1 MVDFSLLLAG
11 FADVFTLT
19 NMLFILGGVALGQI
33 VGAIPGLSIV
43 MALAIAVPLTYGLDT
58 LAAIAFLISVNKGGT
73 IGGAVPAILLN
84 VPGSA
89 ESAATTMDGHPMA
102 KNGKPMKAMKY
113 ALYHSVSGDLASD
126 IVLILLAAPL
136 AIVALNMGPVEITAL
151 MILAFTVISG
161 LVGDSM
167 IKGLISAAFGILI
180 ATIGLDPGMATPR
193 FTFGI
198 LELYDGVPL
207 TAVSIGALAM
217 SGVLVGL
224 LGMRSSDETQQSA
237 ISIKGRTREESVVT
251 FTEFWA
257 NRFVAMRAFV
267 IGTIIGAIP
276 GLGSTTAGFLSYS
289 VNKQAAKDPESFGEG
304 DPRGIAA
311 SETANSA
318 VVGAN
323 LIPLLTLGIPGN
335 IAAALLVSAFI
346 IHGIQPG
353 PLLFEQQAQLVYG
366 MFGAMLV
373 ANFCNLGVGQFGMRF
388 WALVVSAPGTV
399 IYPAALLLCFAGSFV
414 ITGATFGVFVMITAA
429 VFGYLMRAFG
439 YSIVAFI
446 VAFLLTPQLESA
458 VVRARLIT
466 NDDPMEL
473 FSHPIAL
480 ALIAMSIGSIIYLG
494 PRKKKTPL
502 DVEMPAPT
510 GQ

>member
-1 MVDFSLLLAG
+1 MADFSLLLAG

-19 NMLFILGGVALGQI
+19 NMMFILGGVALGQI
-33 VGAIPGLSIV
+33 VGAIPGLSII

-224 LGMRSSDETQQSA
+224 IGMRASGKMQQSA
-237 ISIKGRTREESVVT
+237 ISIKGRSREESVVT
-251 FTEFWA
+251 CTEFWA

-289 VNKQAAKDPESFGEG
+289 VNKQAAKDPESFGKG

-388 WALVVSAPGTV
+388 WAMVVSAPGTV

-429 VFGYLMRAFG
+429 IFGYLMRACG

-480 ALIAMSIGSIIYLG
+480 ILIAMSIGSVIYLG
-494 PRKKKTPL
+494 PRKKKPL
-502 DVEMPAPT
+502 DVDMPAPT

>member
-1 MVDFSLLLAG
+1 
-11 FADVFTLT
+11 
-19 NMLFILGGVALGQI
+19 
-33 VGAIPGLSIV
+33 
-43 MALAIAVPLTYGLDT
+43 
-58 LAAIAFLISVNKGGT
+58 
-73 IGGAVPAILLN
+73 
-84 VPGSA
+84 
-89 ESAATTMDGHPMA
+89 
-102 KNGKPMKAMKY
+102 MKAMKY

-136 AIVALNMGPVEITAL
+136 AIVALNMGPEEITAL

-167 IKGLISAAFGILI
+167 IKGLISASFGILI

-193 FTFGI
+193 FAFGM

-224 LGMRSSDETQQSA
+224 LGMRASDKVQQSA
-237 ISIKGRTREESVVT
+237 IPIGGRPREDTIVT
-251 FTEFWA
+251 FAEFWA
-257 NRFVAMRAFV
+257 NWVVAFRAFV

-289 VNKQAAKDPESFGEG
+289 VNKQAARDPEAFGTG

-388 WALVVSAPGTV
+388 WAMIVSAPGTV
-399 IYPAALLLCFAGSFV
+399 IYPAALLLCFAGPFV
-414 ITGATFGVFVMITAA
+414 ITGATFGVYVMIAA
-429 VFGYLMRAFG
+429 ATFGYLMRAFG

-466 NDDPMEL
+466 NDDPVAL
-473 FSHPIAL
+473 LGHPIAL
-480 ALIAMSIGSIIYLG
+480 VLIAMSIGSILYLG
-494 PRKKKTPL
+494 PRKKKPLQPEIPTPTSL
-502 DVEMPAPT
+502 
-510 GQ
+510 

>member
-19 NMLFILGGVALGQI
+19 NLLFILGGVALGQI
-33 VGAIPGLSIV
+33 VGAIPGLSII

-102 KNGKPMKAMKY
+102 KNGKPMKAMKF

-167 IKGLISAAFGILI
+167 IKGLVSAAFGILI

-224 LGMRSSDETQQSA
+224 LGLRIGEKSGTAA
-237 ISIKGRTREESVVT
+237 ISIKGRSKADSTVT
-251 FTEFWA
+251 VAEFWA
-257 NRFVAMRAFV
+257 NRFVALRAFF

-289 VNKQAAKDPESFGEG
+289 VNKQAAKDPEAFGKG

-353 PLLFEQQAQLVYG
+353 PLLFQQQAQLVYG

-373 ANFCNLGVGQFGMRF
+373 ANFFNLGVGQIGMRF
-388 WALVVSAPGTV
+388 WAMVVSAPGTV
-399 IYPAALLLCFAGSFV
+399 IYPAAMLLCFAGSFV

-429 VFGYLMRAFG
+429 VFGYLMRSFG

-480 ALIAMSIGSIIYLG
+480 VLIAMSIGSIIYLG
-494 PRKKKTPL
+494 PRKKKPL
-502 DVEMPAPT
+502 DVDMPTPT

>member
-11 FADVFTLT
+11 LADVFTLT
-19 NMLFILGGVALGQI
+19 NMLFILAGVALGQI
-33 VGAIPGLSIV
+33 VGAIPGLSII

-58 LAAIAFLISVNKGGT
+58 LAAISFLISVNKGGT
-73 IGGAVPAILLN
+73 VGGAVPAILLN

-113 ALYHSVSGDLASD
+113 ALYHSVTGDLASD

-136 AIVALNMGPVEITAL
+136 AVVALNMGPVEITAL

-167 IKGLISAAFGILI
+167 IKGLISAAFGILV
-180 ATIGLDPGMATPR
+180 ATVGLDPGMATPR

-207 TAVSIGALAM
+207 TAVSIGTLAM
-217 SGVLVGL
+217 SGVLIGL
-224 LGMRSSDETQQSA
+224 LGMRASDTTQQSA
-237 ISIKGRTREESVVT
+237 ISIKGRSREDSSVS
-251 FTEFWA
+251 FAEFWA
-257 NRFVAMRAFV
+257 NRFVAIRAFV

-289 VNKQAAKDPESFGEG
+289 VNKQAAKDPESFGKG
-304 DPRGIAA
+304 DARGIAA

-388 WALVVSAPGTV
+388 WAMVVSAPGTV
-399 IYPAALLLCFAGSFV
+399 IYPAAMLLCFAGAYV
-414 ITGATFGVFVMITAA
+414 ITGATFGVYVMIAAA

-466 NDDPMEL
+466 NDDPAEL
-473 FSHPIAL
+473 LSHPIAL
-480 ALIAMSIGSIIYLG
+480 VLIAMSIGSVIYLG
-494 PRKKKTPL
+494 PRKKKPL
-502 DVEMPAPT
+502 ATDVPAPT

>member
-19 NMLFILGGVALGQI
+19 NMMFILGGVVLGQI

-58 LAAIAFLISVNKGGT
+58 LAAISFLISVNKGGT

-167 IKGLISAAFGILI
+167 IKGLISAAFGIMV

-224 LGMRSSDETQQSA
+224 LGLRGGDKTQQSA
-237 ISIKGRTREESVVT
+237 ISIKGRAREDNVVT

-289 VNKQAAKDPESFGEG
+289 VNKQSAKDPESFGKG
-304 DPRGIAA
+304 DARGIAA

-353 PLLFEQQAQLVYG
+353 PLLFQQQAQLVYG

-388 WALVVSAPGTV
+388 WAIVVSAPGTV
-399 IYPAALLLCFAGSFV
+399 IYPAAMLLCFAGSFV

-429 VFGYLMRAFG
+429 VFGYLMRSFG

-480 ALIAMSIGSIIYLG
+480 ALITMSIGSIIYLG
-494 PRKKKTPL
+494 PRKKKPL
-502 DVEMPAPT
+502 DVDMPTPT

>member
-33 VGAIPGLSIV
+33 VGAIPGLSII

-58 LAAIAFLISVNKGGT
+58 LAAISFLISVNKGGT

-126 IVLILLAAPL
+126 IILILLAAPL

-167 IKGLISAAFGILI
+167 IKGLISAALGILV
-180 ATIGLDPGMATPR
+180 ATVGLDPGMATPR

-224 LGMRSSDETQQSA
+224 LGMRSSDKTQTSA
-237 ISIKGRTREESVVT
+237 ISIKGRAREDNVVT
-251 FTEFWA
+251 FGEFWA
-257 NRFVAMRAFV
+257 NRFVAIRAFF

-289 VNKQAAKDPESFGEG
+289 VNKQAAKDPESFGKG

-353 PLLFEQQAQLVYG
+353 PLLFQQQAQLVYG

-373 ANFCNLGVGQFGMRF
+373 ANFCNLGIGQFGMRF
-388 WALVVSAPGTV
+388 WALIVSAPGTV
-399 IYPAALLLCFAGSFV
+399 IYPAAMLLCFAGSFV

-429 VFGYLMRAFG
+429 FFGYLMRSFG

-466 NDDPMEL
+466 NDDLTEL

-480 ALIAMSIGSIIYLG
+480 VLIAMSIGSIIYLG
-494 PRKKKTPL
+494 PRKKKPETAEIP
-502 DVEMPAPT
+502 PPT
-510 GQ
+510 GH

>member
-33 VGAIPGLSIV
+33 VGAIPGLSII

-58 LAAIAFLISVNKGGT
+58 LAAISFLISVNKGGT

-167 IKGLISAAFGILI
+167 IKGLISAAFGILV
-180 ATIGLDPGMATPR
+180 ATVGLDPGMATPR
-193 FTFGI
+193 FTFDI
-198 LELYDGVPL
+198 LEFYDGVPL

-224 LGMRSSDETQQSA
+224 LGMRATDETQNSA

-251 FTEFWA
+251 FAEFWA
-257 NRFVAMRAFV
+257 NRFVAMRAFF

-289 VNKQAAKDPESFGEG
+289 VNKQAAKDPEAFGKG
-304 DPRGIAA
+304 DARGIAA

-388 WALVVSAPGTV
+388 WAMVVSAPGTV
-399 IYPAALLLCFAGSFV
+399 IYPAAMLLCFAGSFV
-414 ITGATFGVFVMITAA
+414 ITGATFGVYVMITAA
-429 VFGYLMRAFG
+429 VFGYLMRSFG

-466 NDDPMEL
+466 NDNPAEL

-480 ALIAMSIGSIIYLG
+480 VLIAMSVGSIIYLG
-494 PRKKKTPL
+494 PRKKKAPRDGDL
-502 DVEMPAPT
+502 PAPT
-510 GQ
+510 SQ

>member
-19 NMLFILGGVALGQI
+19 NMLFILGGVTLGQI
-33 VGAIPGLSIV
+33 VGAIPGLSII
-43 MALAIAVPLTYGLDT
+43 MALAIAVPLTYGLNT
-58 LAAIAFLISVNKGGT
+58 LAAISFLISVNKGGT

-161 LVGDSM
+161 LVGDSL
-167 IKGLISAAFGILI
+167 IKGLISAAFGILV
-180 ATIGLDPGMATPR
+180 ATVGLDPGMATPR

-224 LGMRSSDETQQSA
+224 LGMRASDQTQHSA
-237 ISIKGRTREESVVT
+237 ISIKGRSREESVVT
-251 FTEFWA
+251 FAEFWA
-257 NRFVAMRAFV
+257 NRFVAMRAFF

-289 VNKQAAKDPESFGEG
+289 VNKQAAKDPESFGKG
-304 DPRGIAA
+304 DARSIAA

-388 WALVVSAPGTV
+388 WAMVVSAPGTV

-429 VFGYLMRAFG
+429 VFGYLMCAFG

-466 NDDPMEL
+466 NDEPMEL
-473 FSHPIAL
+473 LSHPIAL
-480 ALIAMSIGSIIYLG
+480 VLIAMTVGSIIYLG
-494 PRKKKTPL
+494 PRKKKTPRDGDL
-502 DVEMPAPT
+502 PAT
-510 GQ
+510 SGQ